1 MSKRC
6 SNCGH
11 ENRDVATFCGNC
23 GSKLVSPDFSSNLR
37 DNGPSTNGSN
47 STTTTTTT
55 ANTGSASS
63 SDDLGS
69 VCCGVLIILFIIIL
83 IMSIG

>member
-23 GSKLVSPDFSSNLR
+23 GSKLIANDMANNF
-37 DNGPSTNGSN
+37 TAEGS
-47 STTTTTTT
+47 
-55 ANTGSASS
+55 TGSANNNGTTYKGTGT
-63 SDDLGS
+63 GS
-69 VCCGVLIILFIIIL
+69 NDAGSLCCGVLIVLFIIIL
-83 IMSIG
+83 IMSMG